1 MHVPPDRSP
10 TDSPYRWLFSFVRP
24 HRGRLAC
31 VLFLSLASTGLA
43 LTVPYFTKLL
53 IDDGL
58 LRGQYET
65 VVKICFLL
73 LVAGLFS
80 SLLGG
85 LNRLQYVKVSGHI
98 LFDLRESVYRHLQR
112 LSPSFHARIR
122 RGDVLTRIDG
132 DVAQIQRFGVDT
144 VLAAINGSIALAG
157 TLALMIT
164 LSWKLSLLAFIM
176 LPAQFLFL
184 KAIRPSVETQT
195 RNLRERTV
203 DLTSFFI
210 DRLSSMKL
218 INAVGAEARE
228 ASRLAGLNRLFLS
241 DLLRLERTQYLA
253 AALPRF
259 LSSLAIAGV
268 FLIGGYMAVK
278 GSLTV
283 GSLIAFSIYLTRATG
298 PVQTLLGLYVAS
310 RRARVSL
317 DRVLELM
324 VEAPAV
330 SDPQDPV
337 DLPADASGHIEIENV
352 SYQYAPEETQVLVDA
367 SAVIPGGSKVGVMG
381 PSGIGKTTL
390 IDLLHRY
397 YDPSQGRI
405 RLDGTNI
412 REFRLRDLRR
422 HIAVVAQDTIM
433 IPGTIAD
440 NIRYAV
446 PTAKD
451 SDIVEAATS
460 AQIAHFIEL
469 LPNGYE
475 TEIGQRGDNLSGGQR
490 QRIAIAR
497 ALLQQPLVLILD
509 EATSEIDT
517 EAEARIVEEIDR
529 LFADRT
535 RIIISHRKETLHG
548 ADLLLEIA
556 NGRLNAVG
564 AVAKGAV

>member
-1 MHVPPDRSP
+1 MNLPRDRAE

-65 VVKICFLL
+65 VVKICLLL
-73 LVAGLFS
+73 LVAGLLS

-122 RGDVLTRIDG
+122 SGDVLTRIDG

-184 KAIRPSVETQT
+184 KTIRPSVETQT

-241 DLLRLERTQYLA
+241 DLLRLERTQYVA

-330 SDPQDPV
+330 RDPQDPV
-337 DLPADASGHIEIENV
+337 DLPANASGHIEIENV

-405 RLDGTNI
+405 LLDGTNI

-451 SDIVEAATS
+451 SDIIEAATS
-460 AQIAHFIEL
+460 AQIARFIEG

-475 TEIGQRGDNLSGGQR
+475 THIGSRGANLSGGQR

-535 RIIISHRKETLHG
+535 RIIISHRKEALHG
-548 ADLLLEIA
+548 ADLILEIA

>member
-1 MHVPPDRSP
+1 MNLPRDRAE

-24 HRGRLAC
+24 YRGRLAY
-31 VLFLSLASTGLA
+31 VLALSLASTGLA

-122 RGDVLTRIDG
+122 SGDVLTRIDG

-184 KAIRPSVETQT
+184 KTIRPSVETQT
-195 RNLRERTV
+195 RNLRERTG

-228 ASRLAGLNRLFLS
+228 SSRLAGLNRLFLS
-241 DLLRLERTQYLA
+241 DLLRLERTQYLSVA
-253 AALPRF
+253 VPRF

-268 FLIGGYMAVK
+268 FLIGGYMAVN

-330 SDPQDPV
+330 RDPV
-337 DLPADASGHIEIENV
+337 DLPANASGHIQIENV
-352 SYQYAPEETQVLVDA
+352 SYQYAPEETKVLVDA

-405 RLDGTNI
+405 LLDGTDI
-412 REFRLRDLRR
+412 RALRLRDLRR
-422 HIAVVAQDTIM
+422 HIAVVAQDTIL
-433 IPGTIAD
+433 IPGTIAE

-451 SDIVEAATS
+451 SEIIEAATS

-475 TEIGQRGDNLSGGQR
+475 TEIGSRGDNLSGGQR

-529 LFADRT
+529 LFAGRT

-548 ADLLLEIA
+548 ADLILEIA